1 MNDLDICKR
10 MARIEGVNYTVCIN
24 AKLYPSRNAIYFRE
38 YEGNRPAPTESKKL
52 KEYNPLT
59 DDDLCFKL
67 MIKYSVNLNIQDTSR
82 QNVLHKYI
90 ACVDDFG
97 VGIDKTS
104 PNKAICL
111 AIIEANKGK

>member
-10 MARIEGVNYTVCIN
+10 IAEIEGYKVNISIKCEGIWC
-24 AKLYPSRNAIYFRE
+24 SRYDNNCY
-38 YEGNRPAPTESKKL
+38 GN
-52 KEYNPLT
+52 YNPLT
-59 DDDLCFKL
+59 DNALCFQL

-82 QNVLHKYI
+82 KNVFHKYI

-97 VGIDKTS
+97 VGLDKTS